1 VAEDGNRHD
10 DAINKANRA
19 PPQLV
24 HTICQLVTGLRLIS
38 FEEEPLVFRTHS
50 PFMSHTLCMCVSVHV
65 YTNSLTRKHTHTH
78 TQGEP
83 EEALQ
88 ARIREAEHFRPEG
101 HGHTELGQTPEPSQA
116 PEASADKMAP
126 EAKGEVA
133 EEKFE
138 SPVPAPPAAAA
149 PAEMAN
155 SNADATPPE
164 IAPVAADA
172 PAAIGGAG

>member
-1 VAEDGNRHD
+1 
-10 DAINKANRA
+10 
-19 PPQLV
+19 
-24 HTICQLVTGLRLIS
+24 
-38 FEEEPLVFRTHS
+38 
-50 PFMSHTLCMCVSVHV
+50 MSHSVHV
-65 YTNSLTRKHTHTH
+65 YTNSLTHTHTH

-83 EEALQ
+83 EEALH
-88 ARIREAEHFRPEG
+88 ARIREAEHFRLEG
-101 HGHTELGQTPEPSQA
+101 HCHTEIGQTPDPNQA
-116 PEASADKMAP
+116 PEPSADKMAP

-138 SPVPAPPAAAA
+138 SAAAA

-172 PAAIGGAG
+172 PAADGGAG